1 MDLYTAQ
8 RTNFKPSA
16 PRLAGKPGQ
25 QRQTTKR
32 SANRG
37 RAAVLGRPAPTPPAA
52 RPMPGKPNPRP
63 GKRNPMPPAGMPT
76 RGPGKQKPMPPTRGP
91 MPPSK
96 KPMSNRPGGVKRPM
110 PKRPG
115 GVVGKKKG
123 YMSMMKKMA
132 AFKPGM

>member
-52 RPMPGKPNPRP
+52 RPMPGKP
-63 GKRNPMPPAGMPT
+63 
-76 RGPGKQKPMPPTRGP
+76 
-91 MPPSK
+91 

-123 YMSMMKKMA
+123 YMSIMKKMA